1 VKTDNPVIN
10 LAYEQAVV
18 AILNACPQATEQQAE
33 AAIDAIAE
41 LIFTTIDQY
50 MEHKNDTAH

>member
-1 VKTDNPVIN
+1 MKTDNPVIN

-18 AILNACPQATEQQAE
+18 ALLNACPQATEDQAE
-33 AAIDAIAE
+33 AAIDAITE

-50 MEHKNDTAH
+50 MEQKNDPAH